1 MPAMPSPDLTDL
13 SVWLS
18 NHWPSLVLISILLYF
33 ALRGAKPLIHRLPV
47 RVVKAQA
54 ATLGDGPANDQETD
68 RRVPTIEDL
77 LNKVLRLAVVGGLVV
92 LVLGLFDLWS
102 LLAGFG
108 LVLAALTFA
117 GQSIILDIIMGVLIL
132 FEGQYYKGDTV
143 QINMIDGVVEEV
155 GIRRTVIR
163 DARGTLHSISN
174 GLVRSSANFT
184 RTYAAAILDIDGVA
198 DRDVEAVIT
207 MLDEIGAD
215 IAADEALAPLL
226 QDAPGYSGTT
236 RFSSSGVTLR
246 LSCRVRPAGRVRVET
261 EMRRRV
267 AAGLAARGIELVRPG
282 YQGKP

>member
-1 MPAMPSPDLTDL
+1 MPSPDLTGL
-13 SVWLS
+13 SAWLS
-18 NHWPSLVLISILLYF
+18 NNWPSLVLISILGYF
-33 ALRGAKPLIHRLPV
+33 AYRGARPLIHRILV
-47 RVVKAQA
+47 RVVHAQA
-54 ATLGDGPANDQETD
+54 ATMGDGPANEQEAN
-68 RRVPTIEDL
+68 RRVATIEDL
-77 LNKVLRLAVVGGLVV
+77 LNKALRLAVLGGLVA
-92 LVLGLFDLWS
+92 LVLGRFDLWS

-132 FEGQYYKGDTV
+132 LEGQYYKGDTV

-184 RTYAAAILDIDGVA
+184 RTYAAAILDVDGVA
-198 DRDVEAVIT
+198 DGDVEAVIT
-207 MLDEIGAD
+207 MLGEIGAD
-215 IAADEALAPLL
+215 IAADPDLTPLL

-236 RFSSSGVTLR
+236 RFSASGATLR
-246 LSCRVRPAGRVRVET
+246 LSCRVRPDGRVRVET

-282 YQGKP
+282 YQGQK

>member
-1 MPAMPSPDLTDL
+1 MPSPDLTGL
-13 SVWLS
+13 STWLS
-18 NHWPSLVLISILLYF
+18 ANWASLVLVSVLAYF
-33 ALRGAKPLIHRLPV
+33 SYRGARPLIHKVLV
-47 RVVKAQA
+47 RVVHAQA
-54 ATLGDGPANDQETD
+54 ATLGDGPASDQEAS
-68 RRVPTIEDL
+68 RRVATIEDL
-77 LNKVLRLAVVGGLVV
+77 LNKALRLAVLAGLVT
-92 LVLGLFDLWS
+92 LILGLFDLWS

-132 FEGQYYKGDTV
+132 LEGQYYKGDTV

-174 GLVRSSANFT
+174 GLIRSSANFT

-198 DRDVEAVIT
+198 DGDVEAVIV
-207 MLDEIGAD
+207 MLGEVGAD

-226 QDAPGYSGTT
+226 QDTPGYAGTT
-236 RFSSSGVTLR
+236 RFSASGATLR
-246 LSCRVRPAGRVRVET
+246 LSCRVRPEGRVRVET

-267 AAGLAARGIELVRPG
+267 AAGLSARGIVLVRPG
-282 YQGKP
+282 WQGQK

>member
-1 MPAMPSPDLTDL
+1 
-13 SVWLS
+13 
-18 NHWPSLVLISILLYF
+18 
-33 ALRGAKPLIHRLPV
+33 V
-47 RVVKAQA
+47 RVVHAQA
-54 ATLGDGPANDQETD
+54 ATLGEGPANEQEAN
-68 RRVPTIEDL
+68 RRVATIEDL
-77 LNKVLRLAVVGGLVV
+77 LNKSLRLAVLGGLVA

-132 FEGQYYKGDTV
+132 LEGQYYKGDTV

-184 RTYAAAILDIDGVA
+184 RTYAAAILDVDGVA
-198 DRDVEAVIT
+198 DGDVEAVIT
-207 MLDEIGAD
+207 MLGEIGEA
-215 IAADEALAPLL
+215 IAADETLAPLL
-226 QDAPGYSGTT
+226 QDAPGYAGTT
-236 RFSSSGVTLR
+236 RFSSSGATLR
-246 LSCRVRPAGRVRVET
+246 LSCRVRPDGRVRVET

-267 AAGLAARGIELVRPG
+267 AAGLAARGIVLVRPG
-282 YQGKP
+282 YPGQK

>member
-1 MPAMPSPDLTDL
+1 
-13 SVWLS
+13 
-18 NHWPSLVLISILLYF
+18 
-33 ALRGAKPLIHRLPV
+33 
-47 RVVKAQA
+47 AQA
-54 ATLGDGPANDQETD
+54 ATLGEAPANEQEMT
-68 RRVPTIEDL
+68 RRVATIEDL
-77 LNKVLRLAVVGGLVV
+77 LNKALRLTLVAGLVA

-117 GQSIILDIIMGVLIL
+117 GQSIILDVIMGVLIL
-132 FEGQYYKGDTV
+132 MEGQYYKGDTV

-198 DRDVEAVIT
+198 DGDVEAVIT
-207 MLDEIGAD
+207 MLGEIGAD
-215 IAADEALAPLL
+215 IAADEELATLL
-226 QDAPGYSGTT
+226 QDTPGYAGTT
-236 RFSSSGVTLR
+236 RFSSSGATLR
-246 LSCRVRPAGRVRVET
+246 LSCRVRPDGRVRVET

-282 YQGKP
+282 YRAKA